1 MSINSNSMNQD
12 QNRQQKI
19 AADLP
24 EFDLGTVFWGAVGS
38 ILATIVTTVTGIPD
52 SVIKAFQAGEP
63 FKSMSRSAGELAT
76 RKMSRINQLT
86 RGTEIIEINIDSNPA
101 KKEQNLK
108 RIEDNRKE
116 LSKLYGEVAGIIEGD
131 LSNIRR
137 INPGIV
143 GTTKEIMEGFRE
155 VSKKIVNRSF
165 PLDPKNPESHTRL
178 NSSSFLA
185 SQGQDAVIQQGDDS
199 RAIAITE
206 QRTNNDRIVSG
217 MKAMGLNP
225 DNNVHLAAFSCLII
239 NEQGGNPG
247 EFIQQLPSFQSL
259 EENQQ
264 KEFVEDVAK
273 VMQTTM
279 GLEKTQDSLQM

>member
-1 MSINSNSMNQD
+1 MSVNNNPMNQYQD
-12 QNRQQKI
+12 RQQKI

-24 EFDLGTVFWGAVGS
+24 EFDPSAFFWSVVASIVATVITAAKS
-38 ILATIVTTVTGIPD
+38 ISDEA
-52 SVIKAFQAGEP
+52 IKSLQAGEP
-63 FKSMSRSAGELAT
+63 FKSMSNLAGELAT
-76 RKMSRINQLT
+76 RKMRRINQLT
-86 RGTEIIEINIDSNPA
+86 RGTEIIEINIDSNPS
-101 KKEQNLK
+101 KREQNLK
-108 RIEDNRKE
+108 RIEANRRE
-116 LSKLYGEVAGIIEGD
+116 LSKLYGEVADIIEGD

-143 GTTKEIMEGFRE
+143 ETTKEIIGGFRE
-155 VSKKIVNRSF
+155 VSKKITNRSF

-178 NSSSFLA
+178 NPSSFLA
-185 SQGQDAVIQQGDDS
+185 SQGQDTSIQQDNDS
-199 RAIAITE
+199 LAITE
-206 QRTNNDRIVSG
+206 RRTNNDQVVSS
-217 MKAMGLNP
+217 MKAIGLNP

-259 EENQQ
+259 EANQQ